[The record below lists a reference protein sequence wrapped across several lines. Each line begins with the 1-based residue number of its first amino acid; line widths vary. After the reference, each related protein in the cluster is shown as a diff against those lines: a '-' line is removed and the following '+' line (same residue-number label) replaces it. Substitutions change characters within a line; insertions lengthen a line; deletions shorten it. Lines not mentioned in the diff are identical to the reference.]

1 MKALAVRGRPRS
13 PAGKSAYARPHIDA
27 GHTARTKVT
36 SDRTKV
42 ACRPR
47 ITGAFAVSAGQDH
60 KQGGY
65 GEKGHA
71 MTQGDDLPADVRK
84 QDEEA
89 ELRVAAQLAELR
101 QDADAAH
108 GDDPPDVRK
117 QDEEAE
123 LRVAAQLAELRK
135 SDDV

>member
-1 MKALAVRGRPRS
+1 
-13 PAGKSAYARPHIDA
+13 
-27 GHTARTKVT
+27 
-36 SDRTKV
+36 
-42 ACRPR
+42 
-47 ITGAFAVSAGQDH
+47 
-60 KQGGY
+60 
-65 GEKGHA
+65 
-71 MTQGDDLPADVRK
+71 MTYRDDPPADVRK
-84 QDEEA
+84 QDEDA
-89 ELRVAAQLAELR
+89 ELQVAAQLAELR

>member
-1 MKALAVRGRPRS
+1 M
-13 PAGKSAYARPHIDA
+13 
-27 GHTARTKVT
+27 

-47 ITGAFAVSAGQDH
+47 IAGAFAMSARQDH

-71 MTQGDDLPADVRK
+71 MTHGDNLPAEVRK

-89 ELRVAAQLAELR
+89 ELQVAAQLAELR

-108 GDDPPDVRK
+108 GDDLPAEVRK

-123 LRVAAQLAELRK
+123 LQVAAQLAELRK
-135 SDDV
+135 NDDV